1 LEKRGLTIQLQE
13 KGCGQITGLGWGDEM
28 RVGLIGQTRR
38 VGAPRGYKV
47 EMEVEYIFEWE
58 YLNLIVN
65 GLTGA
70 IAWDWTPNMKSISI
84 APVLIKW
91 ATLGW
96 KMIVWD
102 QARGHRGSAYDDVK
116 VQRIEQPPYSPELN
130 PAERI
135 FEYLRAKIEGKVY
148 GTIEAKKAAVEV
160 ELEKLAHDPKTVK
173 SLAGWH
179 WIKRSVHDVVDS
191 FMVSQ

>member
-1 LEKRGLTIQLQE
+1 LEKRGLTTQLQE
-13 KGCGQITGLGWGDEM
+13 KGCTQINTLGWGDEM

-38 VGAPRGYKV
+38 VWAPRGYKV

-65 GLTGA
+65 GLTGV

-84 APVLIKW
+84 APVLKKW
-91 ATLGW
+91 AAQGW
-96 KMIVWD
+96 QTVVWD
-102 QARGHRGSAYDDVK
+102 QARRHRGAAYEDVK
-116 VQRIEQPPYSPELN
+116 VHRIEQPPYSPELN

-148 GTIEAKKAAVEV
+148 GTIAAKKAAVET
-160 ELEKLAHDPKTVK
+160 ELEILASDPEKVK
-173 SLAGWH
+173 SLAGWA
-179 WIKRSVHDVVDS
+179 WIKRSVS
-191 FMVSQ
+191 FMVSH